1 MKIKKPTILIILS
14 IPFLVCLVWM
24 FWHIRIYLP
33 GSVTAEVVFA
43 DTEGT
48 YGHDDLKCYTED
60 GTPVAFSYM
69 YGGSK
74 SGLISGS
81 KVMVSGEIVSYKE
94 SYNGEANRSLQIVP
108 IWLAWTMPIF
118 TVFLMVTV
126 LAEGLRYIRQQKVLK
141 TMGCEKSDNTCKKNV
156 EELLKQVEC
165 GEEPETMTE
174 NLRKNQV
181 GIATVEFLKENF
193 VGSDYGEKQGK
204 PTLYYIEG
212 IDVTSLLTA
221 DRTITLPY
229 GVYEISVLGYT
240 GRVRTTAGNY
250 RYSEGYKASNTLKV
264 VLNKDYPKLKI
275 KVGRAVNSGAGRHLK
290 VQRT

>member
-1 MKIKKPTILIILS
+1 MKIKKPTILIMLS
-14 IPFLVCLVWM
+14 IPLLVCLVWM

-48 YGHDDLKCYTED
+48 YGHDDLKYYTGD

-69 YGGSK
+69 YDGSK
-74 SGLISGS
+74 SGLTSGS
-81 KVMVSGEIVSYKE
+81 KVMVSGEIVSYE
-94 SYNGEANRSLQIVP
+94 DSYSGEANRSLQIVP

-141 TMGCEKSDNTCKKNV
+141 TMGYEKSDNTCKKNV

-174 NLRKNQV
+174 NLRKNQA

-240 GRVRTTAGNY
+240 GRVRTNAGNY

-264 VLNKDYPKLKI
+264 VLNEDYPKIKI
-275 KVGRAVNSGAGRHLK
+275 KVGRAVNSGAGRHLRI
-290 VQRT
+290 QRT